1 MRSIR
6 IPLLG
11 GVAAAILVL
20 GSLTAPAASATAV
33 SGAAV
38 SGSSMTTA
46 PGPGPTPGPT
56 TPSPTPAPTTASTA
70 TPAPT
75 PTPTAAATPA
85 ITPAPAPTS
94 TATPIQ
100 KTAVAP
106 SPAAGFRL
114 PVAARTYFLTSNFGP
129 RCIPVQG
136 GSTYH
141 YGVDLAAST
150 GTPIYSIAAGVVT
163 ATVSGTSSREGY
175 ISVRHVIDGAQYTSV
190 YMHIWS
196 ATTQVAV
203 GQNVEAGQRISEV
216 GSSGVSSGSH
226 LHLELW
232 KASASGSE
240 ALNAAGFL
248 QPRGVDLYASASAV
262 TATPPPAT
270 CTYYAATALNFRT
283 GPSTTAP
290 IIRVLAQGTA
300 MTHVPGAVSG
310 SFIPVT
316 VGTQSGWVS
325 AAYVSPTR
333 PQPPSTYVTT
343 APLRLRT
350 APSTTAAII
359 LVIPQG
365 AKVGSILAASGD
377 WRQVSYAGRTGW
389 VSAAYLVKS

>member
-1 MRSIR
+1 MAARARCQHSEQRNRTAPFLSTSLERTLMRSIR

-20 GSLTAPAASATAV
+20 GSLTAPAAFATAV

-85 ITPAPAPTS
+85 ITPPPAPTS

-114 PVAARTYFLTSNFGP
+114 PVAAKTYFLTSNFGP

-203 GQNVEAGQRISEV
+203 GEN
-216 GSSGVSSGSH
+216 
-226 LHLELW
+226 
-232 KASASGSE
+232 
-240 ALNAAGFL
+240 
-248 QPRGVDLYASASAV
+248 
-262 TATPPPAT
+262 
-270 CTYYAATALNFRT
+270 
-283 GPSTTAP
+283 
-290 IIRVLAQGTA
+290 
-300 MTHVPGAVSG
+300 
-310 SFIPVT
+310 
-316 VGTQSGWVS
+316 
-325 AAYVSPTR
+325 
-333 PQPPSTYVTT
+333 
-343 APLRLRT
+343 
-350 APSTTAAII
+350 
-359 LVIPQG
+359 
-365 AKVGSILAASGD
+365 
-377 WRQVSYAGRTGW
+377 
-389 VSAAYLVKS
+389 